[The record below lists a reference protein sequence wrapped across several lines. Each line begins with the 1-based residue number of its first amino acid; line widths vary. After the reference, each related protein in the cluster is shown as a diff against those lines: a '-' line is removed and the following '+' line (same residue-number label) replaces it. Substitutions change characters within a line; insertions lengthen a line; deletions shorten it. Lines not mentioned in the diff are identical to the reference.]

1 MKTGLYG
8 TRLYIN
14 QNYLASNIKHLQHQI
29 SGKNIIAMV
38 KANAYGYGD
47 IKISQELQKLGVNF
61 FGVADFEEG
70 INLRKSGIAGR
81 IMVMNPGLQ
90 NLEVIINYKLEPVV
104 YSYAI
109 LLKLC
114 SIAKKKKQISIHI
127 KLNTGMNRWGFNT
140 HEVPAVIQ
148 MLKNTKNIRIASIYS
163 HFSSAKKSKNDEFS
177 MRQIHDF
184 QNQYEKFSKQFNYK
198 IDTHIHNSFGLIR
211 KIGSIKKFDF
221 IRVGLAL
228 YGGLAD
234 KDLTSIAELK
244 CSIAQI
250 RYVQPGESIGYG
262 RNFIAQKKIK
272 IGVIPFG
279 YADGLQRSW
288 ANGILKFYYKNY
300 LLPTIGD
307 ISMDSCTV
315 DLSEINDI
323 SEGDDIYYFGEKRP
337 IWKLAKELNT
347 IPYEIMAT
355 LSRRIKR
362 VYI

>member
-29 SGKNIIAMV
+29 TGKNIIAMV

-47 IKISQELQKLGVNF
+47 IKISQALQNLGVNF

-70 INLRKSGIAGR
+70 INLRKSGITGR
-81 IMVMNPGLQ
+81 IMVMNPGVQ

-104 YSYAI
+104 YSHAI
-109 LLKLC
+109 LLKIC
-114 SIAKKKKQISIHI
+114 SIAKKKQKIPIHI
-127 KLNTGMNRWGFNT
+127 KLNTGMNRWGFNSQ
-140 HEVPAVIQ
+140 EIPGVIQ
-148 MLKNTKNIRIASIYS
+148 MLQNTKNISISSIYS
-163 HFSSAKKSKNDEFS
+163 HFPSAKKSKDDEFS
-177 MRQIHDF
+177 MRQINDF
-184 QNQYEKFSKQFNYK
+184 QNQYIKFSKQFNYK

-211 KIGSIKKFDF
+211 NIGSIKKFDF

-228 YGGLAD
+228 YGGLLD
-234 KDLTSIAELK
+234 KDLKSIAELK
-244 CSIAQI
+244 CSISQI
-250 RYVQPGESIGYG
+250 RYVQKGESIGYG
-262 RNFIAQKKIK
+262 RNFIAQRKVK
-272 IGVIPFG
+272 IGIIPFG

-288 ANGILKFYYKNY
+288 GNGILKFYYNNN
-300 LLPTIGD
+300 LIPTIGD

-315 DLSEINDI
+315 DLSAINDI
-323 SEGDDIYYFGEKRP
+323 NEGDDIYYFGEKRP
-337 IWKLAKELNT
+337 IWQLAKELNT

-362 VYI
+362 IHL